1 LSPNMDL
8 SNEMKKEKKE
18 KINLEGITSW
28 NIIVTMFLL
37 LFVNRWRRTI
47 NIRRCYFNEGSR
59 HVKRS
64 YDSLI
69 QSFNKWNNLV
79 LACQIMHCKSSMKM
93 QMKFQM
99 EI

>member
-37 LFVNRWRRTI
+37 FFVNRWRRTI
-47 NIRRCYFNEGSR
+47 NIRRC
-59 HVKRS
+59 
-64 YDSLI
+64 
-69 QSFNKWNNLV
+69 
-79 LACQIMHCKSSMKM
+79 
-93 QMKFQM
+93 
-99 EI
+99 